1 MDHKSEKERVSLSK
15 YGIKICSNH
24 QREFFLRRSEN
35 PTGLFTEYTRRKFLG
50 LKSTTGEAES
60 EEKLEL
66 FLKDLTKMESFD
78 RYIEGKENHLN
89 THLPNNPDRYFWRN
103 IVQKVR
109 LGLEDITLFLTL
121 SNSYTIKKIKTDNSL
136 NKDAHTYVRKRVGGS
151 VESDLNRWE
160 ELVKALFPTLP
171 KGLGYYD
178 DDVGEI
184 AGIFIKYAMKYL
196 QLKPMDTVRSK
207 LLIDTLDVVDNI
219 TNPKYNN
226 YSLSSDEKLA
236 ERYIDEI

>member
-1 MDHKSEKERVSLSK
+1 MDHQSEKERVSLSK
-15 YGIKICSNH
+15 HGVKICRNH
-24 QREFFLRRSEN
+24 QREFFLRRSKS
-35 PTGLFTEYTRRKFLG
+35 PTGLFTEHTRRKFLG
-50 LKSTTGEAES
+50 LKSTRGESEAES

-66 FLKDLTKMESFD
+66 FLKDLRKMESFD
-78 RYIEGKENHLN
+78 SYIEGEENHLK
-89 THLPNNPDRYFWRN
+89 THLPNNPDKYFWRN

-121 SNSYTIKKIKTDNSL
+121 SDAYEIKRIKTDNSL
-136 NKDAHTYVRKRVGGS
+136 NKDAHTYVGKRVGGS

-160 ELVKALFPTLP
+160 ELVKAIFPTLP
-171 KGLGYYD
+171 KGHGYYD

-226 YSLSSDEKLA
+226 YSLSSDEKRA
-236 ERYIDEI
+236 IDEI